1 MSINKPFKN
10 YVREPFEQHLD
21 ANLEL
26 YVDGKLTAGERRVLT
41 TKWVGEEWERV
52 KKQKDFIKI

>member
-10 YVREPFEQHLD
+10 YVRELFEQRLD

-26 YVDGKLTAGERRVLT
+26 QVDGKLTAGEGRALT
-41 TKWVGEEWERV
+41 TKWIG
-52 KKQKDFIKI
+52 